1 MSLPSPTPS
10 ATPRGHRVR
19 RGAALLGAALT
30 AASALVA
37 ASPATAGAADSVPTE
52 QELLSQCGKADYCK
66 FHTDSLTKGLVGEK
80 HQVGGAAY
88 NCGGTV
94 HRTLTWSETTGA
106 TTNASITASLASA
119 LWEPISVSVSATLG
133 KSVEEKHTTSVS
145 VDYTMEPYTKFWIT
159 RGTGYQIIEG
169 DWELH
174 FGTKFHG
181 HYYWY
186 DNGYQT
192 KVEDPDGGWE
202 AYNYT
207 PMTDAEVKSHC
218 NTTSPKGRGKTTVT
232 HYLRGVEGNRNDQW
246 EYVKNRGPAYVRA
259 SS

>member
-1 MSLPSPTPS
+1 MSHPVPSQPVS
-10 ATPRGHRVR
+10 PRPHRVR
-19 RGAALLGAALT
+19 RGAVLLGAALT

-37 ASPATAGAADSVPTE
+37 GIPTTAGAADSLPTE
-52 QELLSQCGKADYCK
+52 EELLSQCGRADYCQ
-66 FHTDSLTKGLVGEK
+66 FHAQSLTGGLVGEK

-94 HRTLTWSETTGA
+94 HRKLTWSETTSA
-106 TTNASITASLASA
+106 TTNASISSTVAAG
-119 LWEPISVSVSATLG
+119 LWQSISVSASATFG
-133 KSVEEKHTTSVS
+133 KTLEKSHTTKVT
-145 VDYTMEPYTKFWIT
+145 VDFNMEPYSKMTIT

-174 FGTKFHG
+174 FGKRFHG

-192 KVEDPDGGWE
+192 KVEDPDNGWE
-202 AYNYT
+202 AYNYG

-218 NTTSPKGRGKTTVT
+218 NTTNTKGRTRTTVT
-232 HYLRGVEGNRNDQW
+232 HYLRGLESNRNDQW
-246 EYVKNRGPAYVRA
+246 DYVRDRGPAYVR
-259 SS
+259 SSS